1 MPYLRTVAVWRIL
14 LRLSTSPPQSRVRD
28 ELRGAHLCSQS
39 NLIDGGSSKPRVC
52 SFFFSF
58 AAGMFMFG
66 MFCTPS
72 TFSLSKNGE
81 SGWFLMSPL
90 CCEADRFLAEVSMM
104 TSLVV

>member
-14 LRLSTSPPQSRVRD
+14 LRLRPPSSVRRPQSRD
-28 ELRGAHLCSQS
+28 EAHLCSQS

-90 CCEADRFLAEVSMM
+90 CCEADRFLTEVCMM